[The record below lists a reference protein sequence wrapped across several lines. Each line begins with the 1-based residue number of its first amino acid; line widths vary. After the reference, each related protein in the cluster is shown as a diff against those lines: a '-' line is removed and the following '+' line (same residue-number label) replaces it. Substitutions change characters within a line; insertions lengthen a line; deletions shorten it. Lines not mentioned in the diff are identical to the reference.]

1 MRFSIGT
8 MLSARSGRTGR
19 RSGAFAAVTALVWM
33 AVSCS
38 KDANSVAE
46 YSTVSQALRVEDHGA
61 RGDGTTDDTAALRR
75 AFAALG
81 SGGQIVFQAGKTYL
95 VSGSVAVTDKSNY
108 TLVGNRATVRAANG
122 TGSVGPLLHL
132 VRNRNVIWRD
142 LTVLGNRANR
152 TCREAFGYHNIA
164 LSNVKDFTLERI
176 HSHDACTDGFYV
188 YGSSTA
194 GTDSATFTE
203 RGKIID
209 GEAFRNYR
217 QGLSIINARD
227 LEVIGG
233 SYSFTLG
240 TWPMAGIDIE
250 PNPSSAVPGA
260 KGITI
265 RGARFEGNE
274 GSGVFVTG
282 IAGVEDVIIEDN
294 YFKANKIAGAE
305 LHAKNVTVRRNLF
318 EDFTVRTTRLRGDGS
333 EVPSVYVGII
343 PVNNDR
349 GGVNRILDNTVRR
362 ASHYTTGAI
371 YVRNSTVVRPFGT
384 GTISGNCFESVKAPA
399 IRNDRPADYSMS
411 NNRENP
417 PGGCPDPRRNATGGG
432 DGGVRDGAGNDL
444 QDRAEPDA
452 GADQAT
458 DVASRPDAGGV
469 DASARESFAGADG
482 GTRPA
487 ADSAPRR
494 SPVDAAVQKPD
505 DDPEMPHAKA
515 EAGCGCQVGG
525 AERSGTGLAGLL
537 ALVLAAGLLG
547 RRVGEGSE

>member
-1 MRFSIGT
+1 M
-8 MLSARSGRTGR
+8 A
-19 RSGAFAAVTALVWM
+19 WM
-33 AVSCS
+33 AVSCVQ
-38 KDANSVAE
+38 DATTVGA

-61 RGDGTTDDTAALRR
+61 KGDGTTDDTAALRR
-75 AFAALG
+75 AFAALA

-108 TLVGNRATVRAANG
+108 TLFGNRATVKSANG
-122 TGSVGPLLHL
+122 VGAVGPLLHL

-152 TCREAFGYHNIA
+152 TCREGYGYHNIA
-164 LSNVKDFTLERI
+164 LSNVKDFTFERI
-176 HSHDACTDGFYV
+176 HSHDACTDGFYI
-188 YGSSTA
+188 YGSTTS
-194 GTDSATFTE
+194 GTDLATFSE
-203 RGKIID
+203 RGKFID
-209 GEAFRNYR
+209 GQAFRNYR
-217 QGLSIINARD
+217 QGMSIINARD

-260 KGITI
+260 QRITI

-282 IAGVEDVIIEDN
+282 IAGVEDVIVEDN
-294 YFKANKIAGAE
+294 YFKANKIAGTE
-305 LHAKNVTVRRNLF
+305 LHAKNVTVRRNLY

-349 GGVNRILDNTVRR
+349 GGVNRILDNTIRR

-371 YVRNSTVVRPFGT
+371 YVRNSAVVRPFGT

-399 IRNDRPADYSMS
+399 IRNDRPADYAMS

-417 PGGCPDPRRNATGGG
+417 AGGCPDPRRNAAGGG
-432 DGGVRDGAGNDL
+432 DAGVRDVSGNDL
-444 QDRAEPDA
+444 EDRAEPDA

-458 DVASRPDAGGV
+458 ADASRPDTGGV
-469 DASARESFAGADG
+469 DASAREASAVAEG

-494 SPVDAAVQKPD
+494 PASDAAVEEPA
-505 DDPEMPHAKA
+505 DDPEMPPAA
-515 EAGCGCQVGG
+515 ASAGCGCRVGG
-525 AERSGTGLAGLL
+525 GEPSGAGLAGLL
-537 ALVLAAGLLG
+537 ALALAAGLAFRRG
-547 RRVGEGSE
+547 RRGPQDGSASCPSGTKA